1 MRILGLSGSLRSMS
15 VSTTLLKAAARIAPR
30 NITFVA
36 YDGLGSLP
44 HFNPEL
50 DKEPP
55 LPAVAEFRAQ
65 LNCSAGVLISCL
77 EYANGIPGVLKNALD
92 WVAASGEFYGK
103 PVALFHPPFAS
114 FAQASLL
121 ETLGGMDAKL
131 IPEAFLLA
139 PNHEMGP
146 AELHAALE
154 YDLQT
159 RMQSALAA
167 FARAIGA
174 SFAKLPS

>member
-15 VSTTLLKAAARIAPR
+15 VSTTLLKAAAQMAPR
-30 NITFVA
+30 NVTIAV
-36 YDGLGSLP
+36 YDGLSSLP
-44 HFNPEL
+44 LFNPDL
-50 DKEPP
+50 DKEPLP
-55 LPAVAEFRAQ
+55 PAVAEFRSE
-65 LNCSAGVLISCL
+65 LHCSAGVLISSL

-92 WVAASGEFYGK
+92 WVAESGEFYGK
-103 PVALFHPPFAS
+103 PVALFHPPSMS

-121 ETLGGMDAKL
+121 ETLAGMTARL

-139 PNHEMGP
+139 PNYELGP

-167 FARAIGA
+167 FAGAIGT
-174 SFAKLPS
+174 SFAELPS

>member
-1 MRILGLSGSLRSMS
+1 MRILGLSGSLQSMS
-15 VSTTLLKAAARIAPR
+15 VSTTLLKAAVRMAPR
-30 NITFVA
+30 RVTIVA

-55 LPAVAEFRAQ
+55 LPAVGELRAELHR
-65 LNCSAGVLISCL
+65 SVGVLISCL

-92 WVAASGEFYGK
+92 WVAGSGEFYGK

-121 ETLGGMDAKL
+121 ETLGAMNAKL

-159 RMQSALAA
+159 RMQGAVAA
-167 FARAIGA
+167 FAKAIGE
-174 SFAKLPS
+174 SFAELPS